1 MADRPQQLEQS
12 NSRALSIYPPG
23 WYLDLVRLRLC
34 SRAVEPSNDSA
45 MAGVYNIPT
54 ASLDRCSPPSE
65 LPGLDRANQIQL
77 LALALEIVR
86 PHHLDQLSLD
96 DKVYLL
102 GFDVPEVRE
111 YLRGIFEKT
120 GVPSSAATLIIED
133 EAAVALDLVRIVRQT
148 GHRVCGTAA
157 RLDQAVAVAAR
168 MRPALVLAD
177 VQLRDGPEAGI
188 MAVREIRRSGETP
201 AVYVT
206 AYPER
211 VKDDAPDALIVSK
224 PFAASEI
231 QTAIWRA
238 LYRQGHYA
246 SAAA

>member
-1 MADRPQQLEQS
+1 MGHLSHQLEQS

-23 WYLDLVRLRLC
+23 WYLDLVQLRLC
-34 SRAVEPSNDSA
+34 SRAVESSNDSA
-45 MAGVYNIPT
+45 MAGVYRIAT
-54 ASLDRCSPPSE
+54 AGLDRCSSPESPH
-65 LPGLDRANQIQL
+65 LDRANQIQL

-96 DKVYLL
+96 DRVYLL
-102 GFDVPEVRE
+102 GFDVPEARE
-111 YLRGIFEKT
+111 YLRSIFEKI

-148 GHRVCGTAA
+148 GHQVCGTAA
-157 RLDQAVAVAAR
+157 RLDQAIAVAAR

-188 MAVREIRRSGETP
+188 AAVREIRRSCETP
-201 AVYVT
+201 VVYVT

-211 VKDDAPDALIVSK
+211 VKDDAPDALVISK
-224 PFAASEI
+224 PFAANEI
-231 QTAIWRA
+231 QTAMWRA
-238 LYRQGHYA
+238 LYRQGHNTP
-246 SAAA
+246 AAA

>member
-1 MADRPQQLEQS
+1 MAYQSQS
-12 NSRALSIYPPG
+12 NSRALSIYPSG

-34 SRAVEPSNDSA
+34 SRAVDASHDTA
-45 MAGVYNIPT
+45 MGGVYSIPT
-54 ASLDRCSPPSE
+54 ASSGCCSPLSE
-65 LPGLDRANQIQL
+65 SPRLDSASQIRL

-86 PHHLDQLSLD
+86 PHSLDQLSLD
-96 DKVYLL
+96 DKLYLL
-102 GFDVPEVRE
+102 GFDVPEVQE
-111 YLRGIFEKT
+111 YLCGIFGKT

-157 RLDQAVAVAAR
+157 RLDQAVALAAR
-168 MRPALVLAD
+168 VRPELVLAD

-188 MAVREIRRSGETP
+188 MAVREIRSSGETTAVP

-211 VKDDAPDALIVSK
+211 VKDDAPDALIISK